1 MKQFLLILKL
11 QVQILGL
18 LLDGGGTSEVRRRHL
33 RGEEAAPSGRG
44 GGTFEARRRHLHLT
58 CGLNYIKIYKMWCRV
73 RDILMVFRIFVSN
86 KSTLK

>member
-18 LLDGGGTSEVRRRHL
+18 LID
-33 RGEEAAPSGRG
+33 G

-73 RDILMVFRIFVSN
+73 RDILMVFRIFVRN
-86 KSTLK
+86 NLTLK